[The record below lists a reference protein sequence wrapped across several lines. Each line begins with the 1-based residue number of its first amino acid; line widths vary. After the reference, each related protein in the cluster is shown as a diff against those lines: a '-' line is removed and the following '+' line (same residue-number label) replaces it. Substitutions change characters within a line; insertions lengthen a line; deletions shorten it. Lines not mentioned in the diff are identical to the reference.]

1 MENKVNKILSS
12 IAPTRREKLSKQR
25 EVKLALMD
33 DLREHTNELE
43 ELEYAERFDV
53 IDSIYEK
60 LENAISEAR
69 RLAAELEPMIEP
81 FTQKDYDT
89 LIDQAERDIDKYES
103 AIEELGLPVDEEV
116 QYLRDTIIGKYW
128 YGDAERV
135 FTEEPN
141 YTYTINQAKKLD

>member
-1 MENKVNKILSS
+1 MENKVNKILNS
-12 IAPTRREKLSKQR
+12 IKPTRREKLSKQR

-33 DLREHTNELE
+33 DLKEHTNQLE

-53 IDSIYEK
+53 IDGIYTK
-60 LENAISEAR
+60 LEDAISEVR
-69 RLAAELEPMIEP
+69 RLAQELEPMVEM
-81 FTQKDYDT
+81 FGERDYDT
-89 LIDQAERDIDKYES
+89 MVDQAENDIFKYEN
-103 AIEELGLPVDEEV
+103 AIEELGLPMDEEV
-116 QYLRDTIIGKYW
+116 QYLKDTIIGKYW